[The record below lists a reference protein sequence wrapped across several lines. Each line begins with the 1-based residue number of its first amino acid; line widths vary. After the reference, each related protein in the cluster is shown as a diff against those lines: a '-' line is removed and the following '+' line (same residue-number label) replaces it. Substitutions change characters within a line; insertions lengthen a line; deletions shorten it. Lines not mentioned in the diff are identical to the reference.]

1 MTGFNTL
8 AIEDAITARL
18 QATLPSHEVVE
29 DGIADDAN
37 LLRDSNMQLIPYIIV
52 RYGPLRRKY
61 LGYAVA
67 GARHDDYYATT
78 DVLVVAPKGR
88 MAREGLMILTDA
100 LVGWAPAGGDAMN
113 IEGGSSQF
121 VVMNHQARPSAF
133 VASIRLRFGVNQ
145 QGVGEYLTRP
155 TP

>member
-8 AIEDAITARL
+8 AIQDAITARIET
-18 QATLPSHEVVE
+18 ALPNHKVIE
-29 DGIADDAN
+29 DGIVDDAN
-37 LLRDSNMQLIPYIIV
+37 LLRDENQQLVPYIIV

-67 GARHDDYYATT
+67 GSRHDDHYATT
-78 DVLVVAPKGR
+78 DIMCIAPKGR

-100 LVGWAPAGGDAMN
+100 LIGYKPDGTSEMT
-113 IEGGSSQF
+113 IEGGTSEF
-121 VVMNHQARPSAF
+121 VVMSNEARPTAF
-133 VASIRLRFGVNQ
+133 VSSIRFRFGVNQ
-145 QGVGEYLTRP
+145 EGVGELLTPP